1 MRVSDFVGLGTG
13 GAAFGTG
20 FAGAAAFFGSVLDI
34 SSGFFPGA
42 RLLVRRGGGGDIGRF
57 SEDVELDSFTA
68 TLTSVFAEELLASTA
83 SPWPIFLRF
92 RCPSSPATWTACF
105 FDGTSGDGT
114 AGVDSTG
121 FIADGL

>member
-1 MRVSDFVGLGTG
+1 MRVSDLISFETDVAPF
-13 GAAFGTG
+13 GAC
-20 FAGAAAFFGSVLDI
+20 FAVAAAFGSVLDI

-57 SEDVELDSFTA
+57 SEGVDFDSFAA
-68 TLTSVFAEELLASTA
+68 TLTSLFAEELLVSTM

-92 RCPSSPATWTACF
+92 RCPSSVATSTACF
-105 FDGTSGDGT
+105 SDGTSGDAT
-114 AGVDSTG
+114 AGVDGTD